1 MMRSLYRGSVAALV
15 LGSLL
20 LVPALSFAQGDT
32 KVAFVDTRRALANC
46 KEGKT
51 VQDKLKAMLEKKRAE
66 FGPKRDEVQKL
77 EQEFESQQFVLSEEA
92 REERRVAIAQRK
104 KTLERE
110 FEDAQAEVAIEE
122 RKMMKPLIDKVDKE
136 LKALGKDKGFTVIL
150 EQTAPFVLYSQDA
163 LDITDMLIER
173 LNGA

>member
-1 MMRSLYRGSVAALV
+1 MMKPLYRSSVAAVL

-20 LVPALSFAQGDT
+20 LLPSLAAAQDEM

-46 KEGKT
+46 KEGKS
-51 VQDKLKAMLEKKRAE
+51 VQEKLKAMLEKKRGE
-66 FGPKRDEVQKL
+66 FAPRRDEVQKL

-92 REERRVAIAQRK
+92 REERRIQIAQAK
-104 KTLERE
+104 KKLERD
-110 FEDAQAEVAIEE
+110 FEDAQQEVAIEE
-122 RKMMKPLIDKVDKE
+122 RKMMKPLIDKIDTQ

-150 EQTAPFVLYSQDA
+150 EQTAPFVLYSPEA
-163 LDITDMLIER
+163 LDITDLLIER

>member
-1 MMRSLYRGSVAALV
+1 MMGLLYRGSVAAVL

-20 LVPALSFAQGDT
+20 LPVVASAQGDA
-32 KVAFVDTRRALANC
+32 KVAFVDTRRALTNC
-46 KEGKT
+46 KEGKS
-51 VQDKLKAMLEKKRAE
+51 VQEKLKAMLEKKRAE

-92 REERRVAIAQRK
+92 REERRVQIAQTK
-104 KTLERE
+104 KKLERE

-150 EQTAPFVLYSQDA
+150 EQTAPFVLYSQET